1 MVLKANLFIFLLSLT
16 TKKQSNQDR
25 QFEQPF
31 VSLLP
36 GGSKFTRQTGTTFA
50 TFRGVIAMWSYLF
63 KRLLHMIPILL
74 GVSLLTFLLMALSP
88 GNYFTALQQNPQISP
103 ETIENLR
110 KQFHLDQ
117 PWYVQYVF
125 WLKNVFSGNFGY
137 SMAYKIPATSL
148 IVSRLWNTF
157 LLSFTALVIAWLI
170 AIPLGVFA
178 AVKRDSWIDR
188 GSSLVAF
195 VGLSI
200 SEILL
205 ALLALWFAAAT
216 GWFPVG
222 GAESAVHDFM
232 SPAEKFWDSVHHL
245 ILPAFVLAAADMA
258 GIMRQ
263 MRSNLLD
270 TLRAEYVTA
279 ARARGLGEG
288 WVVYKH
294 ALRNAINPLL
304 TIFGY
309 SLAALLS
316 GAFIV
321 ENIMAWPGLG
331 RLTMEAFFAK
341 DSYLVVDCVVMATG
355 LLVLGNFIAD
365 LLLVWSDPRIRLK

>member
-1 MVLKANLFIFLLSLT
+1 
-16 TKKQSNQDR
+16 
-25 QFEQPF
+25 
-31 VSLLP
+31 
-36 GGSKFTRQTGTTFA
+36 
-50 TFRGVIAMWSYLF
+50 
-63 KRLLHMIPILL
+63 MIPLLL
-74 GVSLLTFLLMALSP
+74 GVSLLTFLLMAISP

-103 ETIENLR
+103 ETVHQLEA
-110 KQFHLDQ
+110 QFQLDK
-117 PWYVQYVF
+117 PWYVQYVY
-125 WLKNVFSGNFGY
+125 WLKNVLEGNFGY

-148 IVSRLWNTF
+148 IMARLWNTF
-157 LLSFTALVIAWLI
+157 VLSFWALIIAWGI
-170 AIPLGVFA
+170 AIPFGIWA
-178 AVKRDSWIDR
+178 AVKKGSWVDHAC
-188 GSSLVAF
+188 SFVAF

-200 SEILL
+200 PDVLL
-205 ALLALWFAAAT
+205 ALLAIWFAAVT

-222 GAESAVHDFM
+222 GAESPVHDFM
-232 SPAEKFWDSVHHL
+232 TPMQQFWDRTHHL
-245 ILPAFVLAAADMA
+245 ILPAIVLAAADLA

-288 WVVYKH
+288 WVIYKH

-331 RLTMEAFFAK
+331 RLTIEAFFAK

-355 LLVLGNFIAD
+355 LLVIGNFIAD
-365 LLLVWSDPRIRLK
+365 LLLAWSDPRIRLK

>member
-1 MVLKANLFIFLLSLT
+1 
-16 TKKQSNQDR
+16 
-25 QFEQPF
+25 
-31 VSLLP
+31 
-36 GGSKFTRQTGTTFA
+36 
-50 TFRGVIAMWSYLF
+50 MWSYLF

-74 GVSLLTFLLMALSP
+74 GVSLLTFALMALSP

-103 ETIENLR
+103 VTIENLR
-110 KQFHLDQ
+110 EQFHLDR

-125 WLKNVFSGNFGY
+125 WLKNVLGGNFGY

-157 LLSFTALVIAWLI
+157 LLSFTALVIGWLI
-170 AIPLGVFA
+170 AIPLGIFA
-178 AVKRDSWIDR
+178 AVKRDTWIDR
-188 GSSLVAF
+188 GSSLMAF

-222 GAESAVHDFM
+222 GAESALHDFM
-232 SPAEKFWDSVHHL
+232 SPLEKFWDSARHL
-245 ILPAFVLAAADMA
+245 ILPALVLAASEMA

-355 LLVLGNFIAD
+355 LLVLGNLIAD

>member
-1 MVLKANLFIFLLSLT
+1 
-16 TKKQSNQDR
+16 
-25 QFEQPF
+25 
-31 VSLLP
+31 
-36 GGSKFTRQTGTTFA
+36 
-50 TFRGVIAMWSYLF
+50 
-63 KRLLHMIPILL
+63 MIPLLL

-88 GNYFTALQQNPQISP
+88 GNYFTTLQQNPQISP
-103 ETIENLR
+103 ETIRQLQA
-110 KQFHLDQ
+110 QFHLDR
-117 PWYVQYVF
+117 PWYVQYIF
-125 WLKNVFSGNFGY
+125 WLKNVLCGNFGY
-137 SMAYKIPATSL
+137 SMAYKVSATSL
-148 IVSRLWNTF
+148 IVVRLWNTF
-157 LLSFTALVIAWLI
+157 LLAFTALIIAWSI
-170 AIPLGVFA
+170 AIPLGIWA
-178 AVKRDSWIDR
+178 AVRKGSWVDHAC
-188 GSSLVAF
+188 SFFAF
-195 VGLSI
+195 VGLSVPD
-200 SEILL
+200 ILL
-205 ALLALWFAAAT
+205 ALLALWFASAT

-222 GAESAVHDFM
+222 GSESPLHDFM
-232 SPAEKFWDSVHHL
+232 PAGQQFWDHVHHL
-245 ILPAFVLAAADMA
+245 ILPAIVLAASDLA

-309 SLAALLS
+309 SLAGLLS

-341 DSYLVVDCVVMATG
+341 DSYLVVDTVVMATA
-355 LLVLGNFIAD
+355 LLVTGNFIAD
-365 LLLVWSDPRIRLK
+365 LLLAWSDPRIRMK